1 MSPLQNISNDP
12 EATIHPRCSDG
23 TKKSASDGD
32 SNSSTNHDT
41 LRTSGRRMVYDI
53 SPFLEIYPL
62 VQSWATRKLMEEID
76 GPTVVTNPKLQEELD
91 FEDQVIDAIGRHI
104 PGFAK
109 DMLMLG
115 GKNSTRKAV
124 CANIQSGLRGARSD
138 DSDTLNKS
146 VCRLVNRFYGPTL
159 PTPGAPAGDTNAVAA
174 SIVALSTKLNRGFAN
189 TITAHLLCPMQ
200 YTNNAETIQRIVD
213 GEYEVNEGMLF
224 AGLYGPG
231 TQYNSENMLE
241 GLLKNPLLFALTK
254 HLVHGPS
261 SVDKGPGATSRRA
274 GKGTLAGMT
283 ELTPSALAYFLVQY
297 RFTLA
302 NHTWAKT
309 DGNFN
314 YVRFYGAIK
323 HLLADNASKVILAEF
338 NYHLFGSRC
347 TLGKRIAAVAHTDN
361 ESKAPSDFDK
371 IAAERAAKRVRDAD
385 MEQAL
390 ASMPP
395 LPTFPMGNF
404 EVNGNSGAG
413 FSDAGVGAGFSGG
426 FSGGFSFGAFGLGSG
441 GSAM

>member
-12 EATIHPRCSDG
+12 AVQAAIQATIHRLDAEVARCSDG

-62 VQSWATRKLMEEID
+62 VQSWATRKLLEEIN
-76 GPTVVTNPKLQEELD
+76 GPTIVTDPKLQEELD
-91 FEDQVIDAIGRHI
+91 FEDQVVDAIGRHI

-138 DSDTLNKS
+138 DSDTLNKG
-146 VCRLVNRFYGPTL
+146 VCRLINRFYGPTL
-159 PTPGAPAGDTNAVAA
+159 PTPGAPAADTNAVATN
-174 SIVALSTKLNRGFAN
+174 IVALSTKLNRGFVN
-189 TITAHLLCPMQ
+189 PITAHFLCPMK
-200 YTNNAETIQRIVD
+200 YTNNPETIQCIVD

-224 AGLYGPG
+224 TGLYGPG
-231 TQYNSENMLE
+231 TQYNSNYLLE
-241 GLLKNPLLFALTK
+241 GLLKNPLLFALVK

-274 GKGTLAGMT
+274 GKGALAGMT
-283 ELTPSALAYFLVQY
+283 ELTPLALAYFLVQY

-302 NHTWAKT
+302 NHTWAKI

-314 YVRFYGAIK
+314 YVRFYGQREQGHPGGIQ
-323 HLLADNASKVILAEF
+323 LV
-338 NYHLFGSRC
+338 
-347 TLGKRIAAVAHTDN
+347 
-361 ESKAPSDFDK
+361 PSDFDK
-371 IAAERAAKRVRDAD
+371 IAEERAAKRWRVRDAD

-390 ASMPP
+390 ASMRP

-404 EVNGNSGAG
+404 DVNGGNGAG
-413 FSDAGVGAGFSGG
+413 FSDAGVGGG